1 MAKKTDIRIFSGDKT
16 KFVQGKSS
24 LFQRTEGK
32 RPDYYTFTKHLNS
45 KNYFQ
50 NVFSADFGSQV
61 IPTKLPGEPGQT
73 YGQTSPPVPPVGGPY
88 LLSQVGSIL
97 TSELGVGLIYEASYL
112 VAENLNVLNT
122 EGDDNIIYQ

>member
-1 MAKKTDIRIFSGDKT
+1 MAKGTDIKIFSGDKT

-24 LFQRTEGK
+24 VFQSRRGNT
-32 RPDYYTFTKHLNS
+32 PDYYTYTKHLNS
-45 KNYFQ
+45 KNHFQ

-73 YGQTSPPVPPVGGPY
+73 YGQPSPPVYGGPY
-88 LLSQVGSIL
+88 LLSQIGSIL

-112 VAENLNVLNT
+112 VAEDLNVLNT
-122 EGDDNIIYQ
+122 EGDDNIIFQ